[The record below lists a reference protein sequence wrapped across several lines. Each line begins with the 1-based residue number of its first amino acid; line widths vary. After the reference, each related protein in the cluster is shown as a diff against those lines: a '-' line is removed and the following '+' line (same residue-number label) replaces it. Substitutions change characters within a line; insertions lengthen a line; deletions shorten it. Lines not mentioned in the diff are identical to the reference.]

1 MSEQQQSEQRQAGQ
15 QEDVGQRGG
24 EQRGARP
31 VDPRASWAT
40 WTTQSIISGPGGV
53 TTVEVGPISGD
64 LTVHTTW
71 VDGEARLTVQYT
83 GALDWYTVEGSP
95 VPAAD
100 EITARAI
107 HQAIVNGV
115 KTGGGARAPQAP
127 LA

>member
-1 MSEQQQSEQRQAGQ
+1 MTEQQQDAAAGRSAKPV
-15 QEDVGQRGG
+15 EP
-24 EQRGARP
+24 P

-53 TTVEVGPISGD
+53 TTVEIGPISGD

-83 GALDWYTVEGSP
+83 GALDWYTVAGSP

-100 EITARAI
+100 ETIARAV
-107 HQAIVNGV
+107 HQAMVNAV
-115 KTGGGARAPQAP
+115 KAGKGSRAPAAP
-127 LA
+127 AG

>member
-1 MSEQQQSEQRQAGQ
+1 MSEQQQGAAAAQ
-15 QEDVGQRGG
+15 GG
-24 EQRGARP
+24 GPAEPPG
-31 VDPRASWAT
+31 DPRMSWAT

-53 TTVEVGPISGD
+53 TTAEVGPISGD

-83 GALDWYTVEGSP
+83 GALDWYTVSGSP

-107 HQAIVNGV
+107 HQAMVNAV
-115 KTGGGARAPQAP
+115 KAGRGAAAPQAP
-127 LA
+127 GI

>member
-1 MSEQQQSEQRQAGQ
+1 MTEQQQGTAAGRSAGPV
-15 QEDVGQRGG
+15 EP
-24 EQRGARP
+24 P

-83 GALDWYTVEGSP
+83 GALDWYSVAGSP
-95 VPAAD
+95 VAAAD
-100 EITARAI
+100 ETTARAV
-107 HQAIVNGV
+107 HQAMVNAV
-115 KTGGGARAPQAP
+115 KTGKGSRAPAAP
-127 LA
+127 TA

>member
-1 MSEQQQSEQRQAGQ
+1 M
-15 QEDVGQRGG
+15 
-24 EQRGARP
+24 
-31 VDPRASWAT
+31 
-40 WTTQSIISGPGGV
+40 ISGPGGV

>member
-1 MSEQQQSEQRQAGQ
+1 MTEQQQDTAAQRPAGPV
-15 QEDVGQRGG
+15 EP
-24 EQRGARP
+24 P

-83 GALDWYTVEGSP
+83 GALDWYSVAGSP

-100 EITARAI
+100 ETTARAV
-107 HQAIVNGV
+107 HQAMVNAV
-115 KTGGGARAPQAP
+115 KTGRGSGAPPAPTG
-127 LA
+127 